1 MTLGT
6 WVRIGHIERAG
17 KGLKIVARAFS
28 HEITGTISEEGVK
41 KLLSPGSS
49 PAEILGTRRT
59 PDGTEIYEKIGTA
72 FRSRSGKGLI
82 ISMVAAPEASGS
94 WGGLRAVLGGTRER
108 IAISVLEPAEEE
120 QEDPRPAPVSDIR
133 QGLEARF

>member
-1 MTLGT
+1 
-6 WVRIGHIERAG
+6 
-17 KGLKIVARAFS
+17 
-28 HEITGTISEEGVK
+28 VK

-49 PAEILGTRRT
+49 PAEILKVQRT

-72 FRSRSGKGLI
+72 FRSRSGRGLI
-82 ISMVAAPEASGS
+82 ISLIAAPEASGS
-94 WGGLRAVLGGTRER
+94 WDGFRAVLGGTRER